1 MVKRL
6 GLVLLV
12 LAGLIPSSHLLA
24 TDLDIRNG
32 LFIGAQYGMNNEDL
46 SSQTKVPCP
55 ICALDQSVVSLP
67 SLDSHAKY
75 PPTVVG
81 WVNSLDS
88 NITQALN
95 ELTDLNNLLLQ
106 AQIDNQSLSS
116 RTLITSSDT
125 SGYTNSLSTLES
137 QISATIADLTSY
149 IDNHVNSS
157 DNQAVLSKYN
167 SMLSEIK
174 SLQSQITAEVDS
186 YNSAIKSQLQNYN
199 NAKSEYQNKLSQYN
213 SDKSGYESANSGLEG
228 AIGKAIDDVS
238 NKNTGVQS
246 SQALGEV
253 TSDINN
259 IMKGLASLER
269 PDSYPWTGIWTQSSY
284 QSAQTAGKDLTGVT
298 YSCSNGTCTSN
309 DPGKVATDLSSA
321 QYKTIW
327 PCFYNPRCS
336 LDTETRQEQLE
347 KFTETMSWFSYMAGL
362 VAGNDTQRQELINDY
377 RTFIQLFDQQLSD
390 NGAQMLPTVSQ
401 AMQPA
406 PTMTTPNTLSFNYKN
421 FANAIAAVDS
431 TKTSLVP
438 MINSINRF
446 TRPYANRSYNGSIL
460 LGYQSFFSKH
470 FGYSIQGSVGYGYIS
485 SPLFA
490 QQYFGSNILRSLQ
503 GVSVNLGADLYWD
516 FNAPKDNSAAFYGI
530 FVGLSGG
537 SMNYDLSAE
546 SDIWRASYDFD
557 LDLGLRFQFGANIF
571 KVGAD
576 IPLLKHNINWE
587 VGVTGHA
594 PINFLMQQGIQD
606 SGFFIQYD
614 RIILWRASSFWAII
628 HRHLRKRTSVR
639 RVYDPYRF

>member
-12 LAGLIPSSHLLA
+12 VSVFGLSA
-24 TDLDIRNG
+24 ADLDIRNG

-67 SLDSHAKY
+67 SLDSKAKY

-106 AQIDNQSLSS
+106 AQIDNQALTSRTSISLSDIEG
-116 RTLITSSDT
+116 LP
-125 SGYTNSLSTLES
+125 TLEA
-137 QISATIADLTSY
+137 QIQTTITELTSY
-149 IDNHVNSS
+149 ISAHANSS
-157 DNQAVLSKYN
+157 DNQSVLSKYN

-174 SLQSQITAEVDS
+174 SLQSQITTEVND
-186 YNSAIKSQLQNYN
+186 YNSAISTQTASYNKAKTEYENKLNQYNTEKDKYQSVVDNVANSLSNATSNQENQKNQTIQDVTNSINSIIKGLQALETSSSWPYSGVWTQSQYN
-199 NAKSEYQNKLSQYN
+199 NAINYGQN
-213 SDKSGYESANSGLEG
+213 
-228 AIGKAIDDVS
+228 I
-238 NKNTGVQS
+238 
-246 SQALGEV
+246 
-253 TSDINN
+253 
-259 IMKGLASLER
+259 
-269 PDSYPWTGIWTQSSY
+269 
-284 QSAQTAGKDLTGVT
+284 TGVT
-298 YSCSNGTCTSN
+298 ASCMTDTTCKNSSKTAAQIA
-309 DPGKVATDLSSA
+309 KDLSDQQFQQLS
-321 QYKTIW
+321 
-327 PCFYNPRCS
+327 PCLYHIKNCPLS
-336 LDTETRQEQLE
+336 TQTPQEKLTYLTETVE
-347 KFTETMSWFSYMAGL
+347 WFSWMAAL
-362 VAGNDTQRQELINDY
+362 VSNNSTERTELINDY
-377 RTFIQLFDQQLSD
+377 KTFLSLLSQQTYKNFQQLF
-390 NGAQMLPTVSQ
+390 PTTSQ

-438 MINSINRF
+438 MMTTINRF
-446 TRPYANRSYNGSIL
+446 TKPYANRSYNGAIL

-516 FNAPKDNSAAFYGI
+516 FNAPQSNSAAFYGI

-537 SMNYDLSAE
+537 SMNYDLSAQ

-576 IPLLKHNINWE
+576 IPLLKHNLNWE

-594 PINFLMQQGIQD
+594 PINFEMQQGIQD